1 VTPISLA
8 FNTNESSVPQLT
20 FDITL
25 NVSLLLDMIVNFRS
39 AYYDA
44 NLNLIENQKVSEV
57 TINDSVGNRKELF
70 EGQVRNR
77 FHHNTAHGIDIP
89 EFQDLQTSPHGQSH
103 QVLQICAS
111 YAVD

>member
-25 NVSLLLDMIVNFRS
+25 NVSLLFDMIVNFRS

-44 NLNLIENQKVSEV
+44 NLNLIENQKV
-57 TINDSVGNRKELF
+57 
-70 EGQVRNR
+70 
-77 FHHNTAHGIDIP
+77 
-89 EFQDLQTSPHGQSH
+89 
-103 QVLQICAS
+103 
-111 YAVD
+111 